1 MTASSSFVRLGWLDI
16 AAAVTGSLFVG
27 FTSGL
32 TLAAVVWAILAAFG
46 APQAGLLTGEGAGLI
61 AAIGL
66 TCLTLRQALKIAA
79 ENAVLDQA

>member
-1 MTASSSFVRLGWLDI
+1 MTASSASPRLGWLDI

-32 TLAAVVWAILAAFG
+32 TLAAVVWALMASFG
-46 APQAGLLTGEGAGLI
+46 APQIGLLTGEGAGLI

-66 TCLTLRQALKIAA
+66 TVLTLRQALRIAA
-79 ENAVLDQA
+79 ENAALDRP